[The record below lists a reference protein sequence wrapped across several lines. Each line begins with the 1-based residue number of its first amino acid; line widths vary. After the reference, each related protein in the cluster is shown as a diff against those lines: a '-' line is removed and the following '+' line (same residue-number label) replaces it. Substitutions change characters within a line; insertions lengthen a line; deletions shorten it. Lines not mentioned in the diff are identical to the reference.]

1 MSGGGMG
8 YRVGGG
14 FNILDLLCKDGA
26 GSFFI
31 SSILK
36 WREMSDWG
44 GRGGAVR
51 RGDWGYGARE
61 EMRYCLSVSDSCQ
74 AAVWA
79 VWAGMERGKMRSSP
93 GEAVEVVEL
102 LCTKVGLYYYF
113 W

>member
-1 MSGGGMG
+1 MGRGEGKVRMSGGGMG

-51 RGDWGYGARE
+51 RGDWGGMGHAR
-61 EMRYCLSVSDSCQ
+61 R
-74 AAVWA
+74 
-79 VWAGMERGKMRSSP
+79 
-93 GEAVEVVEL
+93 
-102 LCTKVGLYYYF
+102 
-113 W
+113 